1 MMNYDI
7 RMGRSLPVPRKN
19 LGVKGGAGGGLALA
33 TNLDPSGSLPVRH
46 PHKTARPQ
54 ETSRRGKREKK

>member
-1 MMNYDI
+1 
-7 RMGRSLPVPRKN
+7 MGKSLPVPRKN

-46 PHKTARPQ
+46 PPPHTTQDSAATGD
-54 ETSRRGKREKK
+54 E

>member
-46 PHKTARPQ
+46 PPPHTTQDSAATGD
-54 ETSRRGKREKK
+54 E